1 MISILAWCF
10 RLSGFLVNQKRESKK
25 SYIWGMG
32 RSKFI
37 QGNFKL
43 KILWH
48 TDVEMSG
55 GSQSVR

>member
-1 MISILAWCF
+1 M
-10 RLSGFLVNQKRESKK
+10 GDGKK
-25 SYIWGMG
+25 Q
-32 RSKFI
+32 FI

-55 GSQSVR
+55 GSQSVRIVLPLLTKV